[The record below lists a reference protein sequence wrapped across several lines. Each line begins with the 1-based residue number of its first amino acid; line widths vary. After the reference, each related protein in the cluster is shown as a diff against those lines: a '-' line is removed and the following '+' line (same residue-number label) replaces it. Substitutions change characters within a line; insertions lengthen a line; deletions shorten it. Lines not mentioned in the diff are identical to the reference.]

1 MFLYFGSASSFFMK
15 SIHTFWFVAVCAADR
30 IAISPLY
37 PICWASSCTSVRAF
51 SPPLS
56 AEVKYGLLTCLG
68 RNPTVRP
75 FLRAALG
82 SALAVEAAAAS
93 SLLELFLVV
102 PPQAV
107 AASAREVTA
116 ARAAQV
122 RRIDDL

>member
-15 SIHTFWFVAVCAADR
+15 SIHTFWFVAVCAALEGPT
-30 IAISPLY
+30 SLSLLP
-37 PICWASSCTSVRAF
+37 SSVRAF

-56 AEVKYGLLTCLG
+56 AEVKYGLLTGLG

-107 AASAREVTA
+107 AASAR
-116 ARAAQV
+116 
-122 RRIDDL
+122 